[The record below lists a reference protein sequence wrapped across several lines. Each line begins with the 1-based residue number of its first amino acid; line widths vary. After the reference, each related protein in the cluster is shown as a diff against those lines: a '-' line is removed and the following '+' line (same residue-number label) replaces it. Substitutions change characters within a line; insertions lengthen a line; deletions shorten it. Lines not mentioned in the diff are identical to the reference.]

1 MLPICL
7 ILVILSVGTSFCQS
21 EFALSGQSEGISS
34 CRTVG
39 GPSPGK
45 PCQFPFIFGGT
56 VRHSCISDTDPEAR
70 LWCSTRVD
78 TAGLHVGGGGHWGYC
93 PPTAGCGSH
102 TGQIQ
107 LSDNFVA
114 SSAICVTGSGKS
126 GLCVPPS
133 ACVGVNHNNI
143 DADVCSLTSGGQGLC
158 CQSNVKNNIINLPS
172 AADNDDRDLGIPSI
186 SSAEL
191 DSIFQEV
198 SQGEEERETTGI
210 NTRNGS
216 PKNRNQ
222 IPESKPK
229 TPSFFHHKFNSPRED
244 IVNFDKEA
252 RKLVKVTQRLK
263 ELKNLTD
270 SQASIGLR
278 SGFNSVTSQ
287 RIRRLCPWT
296 NPVPV
301 CDKNNKFR

>member
-7 ILVILSVGTSFCQS
+7 ILLILSVGTSFCQS
-21 EFALSGQSEGISS
+21 EFLLSGQSEGISS

-39 GPSPGK
+39 GPSQGK
-45 PCQFPFIFGGT
+45 PCQFPFIFGGEE
-56 VRHSCISDTDPEAR
+56 RWGCIEDTDPDQR
-70 LWCSTRVD
+70 LWCSTKVD
-78 TAGLHVGGGGHWGYC
+78 STGLHVGGGGHWGYC
-93 PPTAGCGSH
+93 PEAGECG
-102 TGQIQ
+102 GQIQ

-114 SSAICVTGSGKS
+114 SSSICVTGSGKS

-143 DADVCSLTSGGQGLC
+143 DSDVCSLTSGGQGLC
-158 CQSNVKNNIINLPS
+158 CQSNVKNNIVNLPS
-172 AADNDDRDLGIPSI
+172 ATENDVRDSGIPSI

-191 DSIFQEV
+191 DIIFQEV
-198 SQGEEERETTGI
+198 SQEEENRETTGI
-210 NTRNGS
+210 NTRNGN
-216 PKNRNQ
+216 PTNRNQ
-222 IPESKPK
+222 IPGSKTK
-229 TPSFFHHKFNSPRED
+229 TPSFFHHKFNSPRKD

-270 SQASIGLR
+270 DQARVGLR

-287 RIRRLCPWT
+287 RIRRSCPWN

-301 CDKNNKFR
+301 CDKNSKFR